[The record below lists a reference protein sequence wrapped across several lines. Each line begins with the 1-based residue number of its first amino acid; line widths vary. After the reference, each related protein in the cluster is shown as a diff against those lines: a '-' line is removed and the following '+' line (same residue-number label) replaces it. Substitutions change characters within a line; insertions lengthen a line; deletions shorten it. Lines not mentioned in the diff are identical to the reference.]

1 MSRSKRSR
9 FEPGGAPGLH
19 LTPRDVAI
27 LKAVARYRVLHSGM
41 IGRVVAL
48 KGFTPG
54 GIDARHGVFDPAK
67 RIRDRLTELFH
78 GGFLARPRAAYSL
91 VRPGSEPLT
100 YALGRE
106 GEHLLAELHADDV
119 TASARKTR
127 IATRGFL
134 EHQLLVNEVA
144 IALAESASRKME
156 ITIGEELLADRCN
169 TTAHPFRFTAEVT
182 LGTES
187 KTIGIEPDL
196 AFTIRTGERTYG
208 YLVEVDRDT
217 EPAIRSRHTRGGRT
231 PTLAGTSLLR
241 KLLAYAVIKRSGVVE
256 KRLGWRNFKVLIVC
270 APRPGGGDRIDRLK
284 ETIRHHVPNQSG
296 LFLLAPA
303 SDILCADDILDIAW
317 LDTDGNAQ
325 RLAPERITRATETA
339 GSRLPRSDA
348 ADRSGLHSHA

>member
-48 KGFTPG
+48 EGFTPG
-54 GIDARHGVFDPAK
+54 GIDARHVLFDPAK

-78 GGFLARPRAAYSL
+78 GGFLARPRAAYSF

-106 GEHLLAELHADDV
+106 GERLLAELGAGDD
-119 TASARKTR
+119 AGNARKTR
-127 IATRGFL
+127 AAKRGFV

-144 IALAESASRKME
+144 IALRESASRTVR
-156 ITIGEELLADRCN
+156 IAIGDELLVSSGHA
-169 TTAHPFRFTAEVT
+169 TAHPFRFTAGVT

-196 AFTIRTGERTYG
+196 AFTNRTGERTYG

-217 EPAIRSRHTRGGRT
+217 EPAVRSRQSRGGRT
-231 PTLAGTSLLR
+231 PTLTGTSILR
-241 KLLAYAVIKRSGVVE
+241 KLLGYAAIKRDGE
-256 KRLGWRNFKVLIVC
+256 IGKRLGWRNFKVLFVC
-270 APRPGGGDRIDRLK
+270 EPRPGNGNRIDGLK
-284 ETIRHHVPNQSG
+284 ETMRHYLPSQSG
-296 LFLLAPA
+296 TFLLAIA
-303 SDILCADDILDIAW
+303 TDILNADNTLDIEWRDAE
-317 LDTDGNAQ
+317 GNPH
-325 RLAPERITRATETA
+325 RLAPEPITRETA
-339 GSRLPRSDA
+339 
-348 ADRSGLHSHA
+348 